1 MACVCKYY
9 LVLTQFNFSHEWD
22 THVDQFNKNQTQL
35 INTKH
40 TNTRARAH
48 THIRNS
54 NVNRATHVNESGG
67 ETILI
72 AADRSGESAETKID
86 HTNVAQNPS
95 NSIID
100 KSHGE
105 EGDGDETIEKDKVV
119 GNDAAS
125 LLSNRNVFGSMVSI
139 NEHFATGSDAIAKKT
154 E

>member
-1 MACVCKYY
+1 MTNSIKSN
-9 LVLTQFNFSHEWD
+9 TTNQHQ
-22 THVDQFNKNQTQL
+22 THL
-35 INTKH
+35 H
-40 TNTRARAH
+40 TRARS
-48 THIRNS
+48 HIRNS

-67 ETILI
+67 ETISI

-100 KSHGE
+100 KSHGD